1 MKQDSGANFK
11 EHFLKFSDQHS
22 HNYFRGF
29 PFAFPPSL
37 LNSDSRFHRVYFRP
51 EKNRIFQRHLTDV
64 CQGNQLLYLVIVH
77 RDSTNIT
84 LSKYCFATKNNL
96 RFHAA

>member
-1 MKQDSGANFK
+1 MLADAHISSLGYLWTNTPIIIFGDSPLPSLPPMEAII
-11 EHFLKFSDQHS
+11 
-22 HNYFRGF
+22 
-29 PFAFPPSL
+29 PICPSL

-64 CQGNQLLYLVIVH
+64 CQGNQLLYLVTVH

-84 LSKYCFATKNNL
+84 ISLEVLLCY
-96 RFHAA
+96 